1 MWNFKSFVC
10 LLFVKM
16 PVSLA
21 GKVALITGGSAGLGA
36 CIAQK
41 LAAQGCNVAINY
53 SSSSERAEAL
63 VSQLSSTYNVK
74 AVKVQGDVSQ
84 NETCR
89 NIVQE
94 TVSLL
99 GGLDI
104 VISNAGWTRM
114 IAFNDLEAIED
125 EDLDRCY
132 SMNVKSHFYLFRA
145 AKPHFDKNAEGGS
158 FIITSSS
165 AGLKPSGSS
174 MPYSFTKASAV
185 HLGKCLAKTFGPQ
198 SRVNVVAPG
207 LLLTEW
213 GLKFGPERIKH
224 VENLLP
230 LKHTPELEDAADA
243 YVSIAKSNSM
253 TGSVVSVDCGMAIV

>member
-1 MWNFKSFVC
+1 
-10 LLFVKM
+10 M
-16 PVSLA
+16 PLSLT

-36 CIAQK
+36 CVAQK
-41 LAAQGCNVAINY
+41 LASEGCNVAINY
-53 SSSSERAEAL
+53 ASSAERADAL
-63 VSQLSSTYNVK
+63 IKQLTEQYKIK
-74 AVKVQGDVSQ
+74 AGKVQGDVSK
-84 NETCR
+84 NDTCK

-94 TVSLL
+94 TVNQL

-114 IAFNDLEAIED
+114 IGFTDLDSIED

-132 SMNVKSHFYLFRA
+132 AMNVKAHFYLFRA
-145 AKPHFDKNAEGGS
+145 AKPYFDKNSTGGS

-174 MPYSFTKASAV
+174 MPYSFTKASAI

-243 YVSIAKSNSM
+243 YISIAKSNSM